1 MSNEN
6 TSPAAKTSSVVTV
19 RDVQTESFEAPAPSS
34 VERSVG
40 VMNTAKASHGGT
52 LSGVPGDGDVV
63 TVNGMTMTLSTA
75 LKHGFVAQDA
85 QSRYVDLPADSE
97 QAKEYEK
104 EQTSD
109 EHTSELQSLM
119 RITYADFCMNENT
132 KQTQLSQRIKHT

>member
-52 LSGVPGDGDVV
+52 LSGEPGDGDVV
-63 TVNGMTMTLSTA
+63 TVNGMSMTLSTA

-85 QSRYVDLPADSE
+85 QGRSE
-97 QAKEYEK
+97 
-104 EQTSD
+104 

-119 RITYADFCMNENT
+119 RISYAVFCLKKKKKRQHRYT
-132 KQTQLSQRIKHT
+132 

>member
-52 LSGVPGDGDVV
+52 LSGEPGDGDVV
-63 TVNGMTMTLSTA
+63 TVNGMSMTLSTA

-85 QSRYVDLPADSE
+85 QGRYVDLHADSE
-97 QAKEYEK
+97 QAQEFDKEKRTEAARQP
-104 EQTSD
+104 EED
-109 EHTSELQSLM
+109 ENQK
-119 RITYADFCMNENT
+119 RKRAG
-132 KQTQLSQRIKHT
+132 K

>member
-52 LSGVPGDGDVV
+52 LSGEPGDGDVV
-63 TVNGMTMTLSTA
+63 TVNGMSMTLSTA

-85 QSRYVDLPADSE
+85 QGRYVDLPPAPE
-97 QAKEYEK
+97 QAK
-104 EQTSD
+104 Q
-109 EHTSELQSLM
+109 
-119 RITYADFCMNENT
+119 FGNT
-132 KQTQLSQRIKHT
+132 KNAAEATHHKK